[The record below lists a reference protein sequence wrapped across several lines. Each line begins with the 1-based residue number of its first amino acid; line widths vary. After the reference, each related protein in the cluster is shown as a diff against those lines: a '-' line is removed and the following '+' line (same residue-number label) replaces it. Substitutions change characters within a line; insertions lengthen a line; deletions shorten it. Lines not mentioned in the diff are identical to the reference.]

1 MMNEENNVTN
11 GSMVRPTMPSG
22 LPDMKTKPASSK
34 SKLWLKLLLIVVIS
48 LGLLIPQQMMLHLV
62 NERNDTLREA
72 EQEVGGKWSGS
83 QRIAGPVI
91 CIPSVKKDGNSL
103 YILPGNLSVQGDAQV
118 QTLRRGIFDITVF
131 TAPLDIHGE
140 FAYPD
145 ELSSYALNKY
155 DLERAHL
162 LIGVR
167 DLHGLTENVTLQWGN
182 NSYPMKSDREAGLG
196 SVLRCPVDMK
206 PIWDG
211 QKVSFSV
218 KLHLKGSEE
227 LYFVPVGNSNTV
239 TLTSNCATPSFDG
252 SYLPVKREVSEKGF
266 MASWKVLAL
275 NRDFSQVVIDWGN
288 SVRESAF
295 GVNMKVPVE
304 QYQQT
309 TRAVKYAF
317 LIIVLTFSVVL
328 FVEIRKG
335 KHIHPVQYL
344 LVGLALILFYTLLL
358 SFSEHIAFLW
368 SYVIA
373 SLMTVGLITA
383 YMAAVLKI
391 RKTALAIGALLSAIY
406 LFIYVL
412 LQLESYALLVGS
424 VGLFVILGLAMYA
437 SQKVNWY
444 QE

>member
-1 MMNEENNVTN
+1 MCT
-11 GSMVRPTMPSG
+11 TG
-22 LPDMKTKPASSK
+22 LSRCSAAF
-34 SKLWLKLLLIVVIS
+34 LI
-48 LGLLIPQQMMLHLV
+48 
-62 NERNDTLREA
+62 R
-72 EQEVGGKWSGS
+72 
-83 QRIAGPVI
+83 
-91 CIPSVKKDGNSL
+91 C
-103 YILPGNLSVQGDAQV
+103 
-118 QTLRRGIFDITVF
+118 IFDITVF

-266 MASWKVLAL
+266 MAS
-275 NRDFSQVVIDWGN
+275 
-288 SVRESAF
+288 
-295 GVNMKVPVE
+295 
-304 QYQQT
+304 
-309 TRAVKYAF
+309 
-317 LIIVLTFSVVL
+317 
-328 FVEIRKG
+328 
-335 KHIHPVQYL
+335 
-344 LVGLALILFYTLLL
+344 
-358 SFSEHIAFLW
+358 
-368 SYVIA
+368 
-373 SLMTVGLITA
+373 
-383 YMAAVLKI
+383 
-391 RKTALAIGALLSAIY
+391 
-406 LFIYVL
+406 
-412 LQLESYALLVGS
+412 
-424 VGLFVILGLAMYA
+424 
-437 SQKVNWY
+437 
-444 QE
+444 

>member
-1 MMNEENNVTN
+1 MNEENNVTN
-11 GSMVRPTMPSG
+11 GSTVRTPMPSG
-22 LPDMKTKPASSK
+22 LPEMKTKPASGK

-91 CIPSVKKDGNSL
+91 CIPPVKKDGNNL
-103 YILPGNLSVQGDAQV
+103 YILPESLSVQGDAQV
-118 QTLRRGIFDITVF
+118 QTLKRGIFDITVF
-131 TAPLDIHGE
+131 TAPLDIRGE
-140 FAYPD
+140 FVYPE
-145 ELSSYALNKY
+145 ELASYALNKY

-167 DLHGLTENVTLQWGN
+167 DLRGLTENVTLSWNQKAC
-182 NSYPMKSDREAGLG
+182 PMKSGREEDLG
-196 SVLRCPVDMK
+196 SVVRCPVDIK
-206 PIWDG
+206 PILDK
-211 QKVSFSV
+211 QKVSFAV
-218 KLHLKGSEE
+218 KLHLKGSEG

-239 TLTSNCATPSFDG
+239 SLTSNCGTPSFDG
-252 SYLPVKREVSEKGF
+252 NYLPVKREVSDKGF
-266 MASWKVLAL
+266 TASWKVLAL
-275 NRDFSQVVIDWGN
+275 NRDFSQVVTSWGYN
-288 SVRESAF
+288 LRESTF

-335 KHIHPVQYL
+335 RPIHPVQYL

-373 SLMTVGLITA
+373 SVMTVGLITA

-391 RKTALAIGALLSAIY
+391 RKTAIAIGLLLSALYI
-406 LFIYVL
+406 FIYVL